1 MKILYLHQYFNTPA
15 MAGGTRSYEMA
26 KRLVASGHEVHM
38 ITSFR
43 DQCDTKTWFH
53 TVEEGIHVHWYPILY
68 NNALSYNERIKAFI
82 KFVYVSAK
90 KAASISADII
100 FATSTPLTIALPAV
114 YAARRQKIPMVF
126 EVRDLW
132 PELPIAIGALKNPFI
147 KYAARRLE
155 RFAYKNAKR
164 IVALSPGMATGV
176 EKSRYPAHHISIIPN
191 SCDLDLFQPD
201 SKKADR
207 FRQEHIELENRPII
221 LYPGT
226 LGKINGVGWLV
237 HLAARLQA
245 LGSDCCFVVIG
256 AGMEWDEVKELASEQ
271 GVLNKNFFMYQQ
283 MPKQKLVEA
292 FCAVSMIVSLFI
304 DLPEMEAN
312 SANKFFDA
320 LASGTAIAVNYGG
333 WQADLIRKYEVGL
346 TLSRDIHNAAD
357 SLLEFLADKEKVVK
371 CGDNGRNLATS
382 HYSRDDLAQNL
393 EKVLSDAIQ

>member
-1 MKILYLHQYFNTPA
+1 

-43 DQCDTKTWFH
+43 ETCDTKTWFH
-53 TVEEGIHVHWYPILY
+53 TVEEGIHVHWYPIFY
-68 NNALSYNERIKAFI
+68 NNALSYNERVKAFI

-132 PELPIAIGALKNPFI
+132 PELPIAIGSLKNPLI
-147 KYAARRLE
+147 KYSARRLE
-155 RFAYKNAKR
+155 RFAYKNTKR
-164 IVALSPGMATGV
+164 IIALSPGMAAGV
-176 EKSRYPAHHISIIPN
+176 EKSGYPAHHISIIPN
-191 SCDLDLFQPD
+191 SCDLDLFRPD
-201 SKKADR
+201 PKKAAH
-207 FRQEHIELENRPII
+207 FRQEHIELEKRPII

-237 HLAARLQA
+237 HLAARFQT

-256 AGMEWDEVKELASEQ
+256 AGIEWDDVKELASEQ

-283 MPKQKLVEA
+283 VPKQKLVEA
-292 FCAVSMIVSLFI
+292 FCAASMIVSLFI
-304 DLPEMEAN
+304 ALPEMEAN

-333 WQADLIRKYEVGL
+333 WQADLIKRYEAGL
-346 TLSRDIHNAAD
+346 TLSRNINNAAD
-357 SLLEFLADKEKVVK
+357 SLLDFLSDKEKVVR
-371 CGDNGRNLATS
+371 CGDNGRSLAAA
-382 HYSRDDLAQNL
+382 HYSRDDLAKNL
-393 EKVLSDAIQ
+393 EDVLSDAVQQNNISDSY